1 MVSLRQMITVSILLF
16 TGTVLAQ
23 TALDDHYNQGRVL
36 GGKMLRSQILADAN
50 EGENILMVAPSLF
63 RLGDD
68 DQTQYNIVGMPVLG
82 LSGDVFTLGASLFG
96 VNAVHRFAPGHRL
109 TWFAYQDITWI
120 SLTLLGYNSLDIG
133 PMDGSLNHVPIGA
146 SYDFLSREGAIQQKD
161 SDFGISFY
169 KGPLL
174 NQGQFRLNGSIQFDI
189 DEKAYP
195 KLFSFSPSVGITDN
209 LELSAQF
216 YSSKQWGT
224 DTLTNPGGLSQDISA
239 QLDFRLPQLQLTL
252 SDHVFHFERSDTSS
266 LMIPPSISDITDH
279 DFNLSAFLLLGK
291 RNLTLNNVAGNWDHY
306 YSSQLGKKQFS
317 LSANLNPNFI
327 NDVDTISHDT
337 SITVAPHYSLSLGYG
352 IHDEV
357 TVKLSYQKPPTP
369 MEDGL
374 SRWIEP
380 GYFRVGLEA
389 GNKPLRTQGPHEV
402 SRMEYEFGPV
412 LEKKQFRLSA
422 SATIPKLL
430 NSISSFYYPSN
441 YTSEYASISVSNP
454 IVDLVSQRDLMAVNQ
469 GDLSVHASV
478 GLGRHL
484 QSGVRMD
491 YYYNNKNLGSLNDNV
506 LAMSPLIRFANEK
519 TAVQFSTVVA
529 FYFSNFIDLGENDER
544 FVIFEAW
551 NLQLVRFF

>member
-1 MVSLRQMITVSILLF
+1 MGSLRKNILITSLIISSSVI
-16 TGTVLAQ
+16 AQ

-36 GGKMLRSQILADAN
+36 GGKMLRSQIIADAD
-50 EGENILMVAPSLF
+50 EGDNILMVAPSLF

-68 DQTQYNIVGMPVLG
+68 DQAQYNIVGMPVLG
-82 LSGDVFTLGASLFG
+82 ITGDVFTLGASLFG

-120 SLTLLGYNSLDIG
+120 SLKLLGYNSLDIG
-133 PMDGSLNHVPIGA
+133 PMDGSLNHVPVGA
-146 SYDFLSREGAIQQKD
+146 SYDFLSREGAIQQKE
-161 SDFGISFY
+161 SDYGISFY

-174 NQGQFRLNGSIQFDI
+174 NQGQFRLNGAIQFDLE
-189 DEKAYP
+189 EKAYP
-195 KLFSFSPSVGITDN
+195 KLFSFTPSVGLTDN

-216 YSSKQWGT
+216 FSRKQWGT
-224 DTLTNPGGLSQDISA
+224 DTLTNPGGLSQYISA

-252 SDHVFHFERSDTSS
+252 SDHVFHYERSDTSS
-266 LMIPPSISDITDH
+266 LMIPPSISDITNH

-306 YSSQLGKKQFS
+306 YSSQLGKNQFS
-317 LSANLNPNFI
+317 MSANLNPNFI

-357 TVKLSYQKPPTP
+357 TVKLSYQKPSTP
-369 MEDGL
+369 EENGL

-402 SRMEYEFGPV
+402 SSMEYEFGPV
-412 LEKKQFRLSA
+412 LEKRQFRLSA

-430 NSISSFYYPSN
+430 NSISSFYYPSLAD
-441 YTSEYASISVSNP
+441 YALHNASDPMI
-454 IVDLVSQRDLMAVNQ
+454 DLVNQRDLMAVNQ

-484 QSGVRMD
+484 QSGLRMD

-506 LAMSPLIRFANEK
+506 LAMSPLIRFADEK

-529 FYFSNFIDLGENDER
+529 FFFSNFIDLGENDER